1 MGIKIMMKRTLK
13 LVEGVL
19 SPEEVGILDTYS
31 KPTPNYELDNVI
43 KLAREKGYDIK
54 TVKEYPNKFLLDV
67 FKGGDKINSISIDK
81 KDLLNNNVD
90 IINLIRNR
98 EDY

>member
-1 MGIKIMMKRTLK
+1 MMKRILK
-13 LVEGVL
+13 LVEAVI
-19 SPEEVGILDTYS
+19 SPEELDILSTYS
-31 KPTPNYELDNVI
+31 KPTPNYEIDNEI
-43 KLAREKGYDIK
+43 KLAKKKGYDVRI
-54 TVKEYPNKFLLDV
+54 VKEYPNKFLLDV
-67 FKGGDKINSISIDK
+67 FKGGDKINSISVDK